1 MELFCVLK
9 SESYRPKEEEI
20 VTHLTTV
27 ETRTLKEA
35 VIEPKSFKAPATNPP
50 LLRDFVLNLH
60 SNEGNSEP
68 FNI

>member
-1 MELFCVLK
+1 M
-9 SESYRPKEEEI
+9 
-20 VTHLTTV
+20 HLTTV
-27 ETRTLKEA
+27 ETRALKEA
-35 VIEPKSFKAPATNPP
+35 VIEPKSFKAPATNQP